1 MLKYLGLW
9 KVRLM
14 GISKDK
20 LRIIPFSPD
29 LQRQDGYV
37 EYRVVIKVDV
47 DDKNNQRMYYS
58 PSEEKTLI
66 TKKENNDSLTVRH
79 QGKETKQ
86 WHFTRSKKLADC
98 LENIKVELLKSDGEI
113 TKTSYTI
120 ENIIKLERLLNSDK
134 IYNYLIKKEL
144 S

>member
-1 MLKYLGLW
+1 MNMLKYLGLW

-58 PSEEKTLI
+58 PSEEQTLI
-66 TKKENNDSLTVRH
+66 TKKEN
-79 QGKETKQ
+79 
-86 WHFTRSKKLADC
+86 
-98 LENIKVELLKSDGEI
+98 
-113 TKTSYTI
+113 KTS
-120 ENIIKLERLLNSDK
+120 R
-134 IYNYLIKKEL
+134 
-144 S
+144 